1 MIYWLLDG
9 HAAFFENGKPYFGND
24 IHFDENL
31 FFIMIDELWT
41 KTDEKGIVL
50 TRLDHYSE
58 LVFRHIDSDKLN
70 VSKGLINSIL
80 EPIYLKK
87 NYVFNNTEDTAFYIW
102 YLFMFG
108 IKLTTWI
115 DIKKEES
122 KLDEFPKEKSLQ
134 DFIINIS
141 SSEIVSFIEQLKI
154 NFKGKKGKE
163 IAKMIAAL
171 KKLDLINIP
180 KRVPVYNAISH
191 DFGNIGNYSGL
202 NSFLQDIEI
211 DKFTLTEA
219 QLKPTIDIINSIKA
233 KLNNSKMLTTIHPN

>member
-1 MIYWLLDG
+1 MNNYKLVKKLDDMIYWLLDG

-122 KLDEFPKEKSLQ
+122 KLDEFPK
-134 DFIINIS
+134 
-141 SSEIVSFIEQLKI
+141 
-154 NFKGKKGKE
+154 
-163 IAKMIAAL
+163 
-171 KKLDLINIP
+171 
-180 KRVPVYNAISH
+180 
-191 DFGNIGNYSGL
+191 
-202 NSFLQDIEI
+202 DI
-211 DKFTLTEA
+211 
-219 QLKPTIDIINSIKA
+219 
-233 KLNNSKMLTTIHPN
+233 

>member
-1 MIYWLLDG
+1 MN
-9 HAAFFENGKPYFGND
+9 F
-24 IHFDENL
+24 
-31 FFIMIDELWT
+31 
-41 KTDEKGIVL
+41 
-50 TRLDHYSE
+50 
-58 LVFRHIDSDKLN
+58 
-70 VSKGLINSIL
+70 
-80 EPIYLKK
+80 LK
-87 NYVFNNTEDTAFYIW
+87 
-102 YLFMFG
+102 
-108 IKLTTWI
+108 
-115 DIKKEES
+115 
-122 KLDEFPKEKSLQ
+122 
-134 DFIINIS
+134 IS